1 MTTIHGR
8 NIRRGEIYYIYK
20 GTNTGCEIEAGRPA
34 LVVSN
39 DTFNETSNVIEVVYL
54 TTRDKKDFD
63 THVVINATGVESTI
77 LCEQISTVA
86 VERFGSYKTTLTPEE
101 MKAVE
106 SALLYSLG
114 ISQSCLPKD
123 NSIDEQGDNEENTA
137 DNTTDLHDNPEYV
150 KLNQQLYATTIE
162 KDFYKKLYDELLN
175 KVIK

>member
-1 MTTIHGR
+1 
-8 NIRRGEIYYIYK
+8 
-20 GTNTGCEIEAGRPA
+20 
-34 LVVSN
+34 
-39 DTFNETSNVIEVVYL
+39 VIEVVYL
-54 TTRDKKDFD
+54 TTRDKKDLD

-123 NSIDEQGDNEENTA
+123 DSIEEQEANEKDTA
-137 DNTTDLHDNPEYV
+137 DDITDVYTNPEYV
-150 KLNQQLYATTIE
+150 KLNQQLYATTLE
-162 KDFYKKLYDELLN
+162 KEFYKKMYDELLS
-175 KVIK
+175 KVMQ